1 MRLLNDDL
9 TPNVLECVPLE
20 AVSYTHLMAGRR
32 FSIRSLPVT
41 DGGYEVEP
49 GMIDIAMAQPKGS
62 VLGHVAALSLIHI

>member
-1 MRLLNDDL
+1 
-9 TPNVLECVPLE
+9 
-20 AVSYTHLMAGRR
+20 MAGRR

-62 VLGHVAALSLIHI
+62 VLGHVAASVIGEFPDIKASLTEVICPRWL